1 MMTIEAVR
9 NDLLAVTEFLDYE
22 HPVVRAFVDRTLDG
36 SESTPTERA
45 VKLYYAV
52 RDKILYEVYDAD
64 LSRAGVRAS
73 AIITRGKGFCVH
85 KSIVYAAVC
94 RAAGVPSR
102 IVLTDVRNH
111 LASERLR
118 ELVGGDVFR
127 FHALNSINLTDRW
140 VRATPVFNKM
150 LCRLYDMD
158 PLEFDG
164 SADSMYHPFDRR
176 GRQHMEFL
184 HSYGEFD
191 DFPYELVVE
200 GIRAAHPRLFASKYM
215 VTSGSL
221 VAEAKAPHQAA
232 AAERGT
238 P

>member
-1 MMTIEAVR
+1 MVDVNT
-9 NDLLAVTEFLDYE
+9 DGLLAVTEFLD
-22 HPVVRAFVDRTLDG
+22 HDHIAIRAFVDRTVGDAG
-36 SESTPTERA
+36 TPAERA
-45 VKLYYAV
+45 TKLYYAI

-64 LSRAGVRAS
+64 LSRDGLKAS
-73 AIITRGKGFCVH
+73 AILKRGQGFCVH
-85 KSIVYAAVC
+85 KSILFAAAC

-127 FHALNSINLTDRW
+127 FHALNSVYLNDKW

-150 LCRLYDMD
+150 LCRLYGIT

-164 SADSMYHPFDRR
+164 SEDSVSHPYDSQGRR
-176 GRQHMEFL
+176 YMEFL
-184 HSYGEFD
+184 HEYGEFD

-200 GIRAAHPRLFASKYM
+200 GIRAAHPKLFAGRYAL
-215 VTSGSL
+215 TGGSL
-221 VAEAKAPHQAA
+221 VDEAAPSQLAA
-232 AAERGT
+232 
-238 P
+238 

>member
-1 MMTIEAVR
+1 MTVELVAHQH
-9 NDLLAVTEFLDYE
+9 LLAVTEFLDHDHE
-22 HPVVRAFVDRTLDG
+22 AVLAFVDRTLDG
-36 SESTPTERA
+36 TEQTPTDRA

-52 RDKILYEVYDAD
+52 RDKILYEVYNAD
-64 LSRAGVRAS
+64 LSRAGLRAS
-73 AIITRGKGFCVH
+73 AIIGRGQGFCVH

-127 FHALNSINLTDRW
+127 FHALNSVHLAQRW

-150 LCRLYDMD
+150 LCRLYKMD
-158 PLEFDG
+158 ALEFDG
-164 SADSMYHPFDRR
+164 STDSMYHPYDRQ

-184 HSYGEFD
+184 HEYGEFD
-191 DFPYELVVE
+191 DFPYDLVVE
-200 GIRAAHPRLFASKYM
+200 GIRCAHPRLFASRYQ

-221 VAEAKAPHQAA
+221 VAEARVNGQQAR
-232 AAERGT
+232 AERGT